1 MNWDV
6 TSVACAV
13 VLFALL
19 VLIYAWVKRN
29 EMTSLDKKT
38 ASLRKRLIDSPPE
51 LEIEEN
57 ETNTSQ
63 IEEKIRSGGEI
74 LYSLEQDTEALRPIV
89 EMVQSGLYPPTFGY
103 LDSEDLKAS
112 VRLKRVEQL
121 DLIKKDAA
129 VTKYGSFT
137 LFGSKK
143 DGAALVADYK
153 KVFLRTFN
161 AEFEDIRKKLR
172 VSNIEAS
179 RGKLDRVSEQLNKL
193 GEVLN
198 VEINHEYLVAKV
210 RELDVWACNLEERHE
225 AKEQRKEQQRLLRDQ
240 KKEFKKDDEEL
251 EAEIEVSTAIL
262 NKARKRALELI
273 GMTDKDVAD
282 ELSILRQEIAKNEA
296 KIEES
301 MSEAQK
307 TKVGYIYV
315 ISNHGSF
322 GKGVIKIG
330 MTRRLEPMDRVVE
343 LGDAS
348 VPYRFDVHT
357 IAFVENAPEIE
368 RKLHRHFDQQRVNK
382 DNNRKEFFEVS
393 VDDVRGAMESL
404 GVDSEWFYDVE
415 AREYSESDLMRS
427 ARLRNRDD
435 PAETVYPEAI

>member
-1 MNWDV
+1 MYWDV
-6 TSVACAV
+6 ISVAGAV

-19 VLIYAWVKRN
+19 VLIYAWIKRN
-29 EMTSLDKKT
+29 EVTSLDKKT
-38 ASLRKRLIDSPPE
+38 ASLKKRLIDSPPE
-51 LEIEEN
+51 FEIKEN

-63 IEEKIRSGGEI
+63 IEEKIGAGGEI
-74 LYSLEQDTEALRPIV
+74 LHSLEQDVEALRPIV

-103 LDSEDLKAS
+103 LDSEDLKDS

-129 VTKYGSFT
+129 VTKYGTFT
-137 LFGSKK
+137 LFGSQKN
-143 DGAALVADYK
+143 GAALVSDYK

-172 VSNIEAS
+172 VSNREAS
-179 RGKLDRVSEQLNKL
+179 KDKLDRVSEQLEKL
-193 GEVLN
+193 GEVLSI
-198 VEINHEYLVAKV
+198 EINHEYLVAKV
-210 RELDVWACNLEERHE
+210 RELDVWASNLQERHE
-225 AKEQRKEQQRLLRDQ
+225 AKEQRKEQQRLLREQ

-251 EAEIEVSTAIL
+251 EAEIEVSTAML
-262 NKARKRALELI
+262 NKARKRAVELV

-368 RKLHRHFDQQRVNK
+368 RKLHRHFDQHRVNK

-393 VDDVRGAMESL
+393 VDDVRRAMESL

-435 PAETVYPEAI
+435 PDETVYPEAI

>member
-1 MNWDV
+1 MHNP
-6 TSVACAV
+6 
-13 VLFALL
+13 LREF
-19 VLIYAWVKRN
+19 IKRRA
-29 EMTSLDKKT
+29 EWAAERFDQQE
-38 ASLRKRLIDSPPE
+38 DD
-51 LEIEEN
+51 EE
-57 ETNTSQ
+57 
-63 IEEKIRSGGEI
+63 
-74 LYSLEQDTEALRPIV
+74 
-89 EMVQSGLYPPTFGY
+89 
-103 LDSEDLKAS
+103 
-112 VRLKRVEQL
+112 
-121 DLIKKDAA
+121 
-129 VTKYGSFT
+129 
-137 LFGSKK
+137 
-143 DGAALVADYK
+143 
-153 KVFLRTFN
+153 
-161 AEFEDIRKKLR
+161 
-172 VSNIEAS
+172 
-179 RGKLDRVSEQLNKL
+179 
-193 GEVLN
+193 
-198 VEINHEYLVAKV
+198 
-210 RELDVWACNLEERHE
+210 
-225 AKEQRKEQQRLLRDQ
+225 
-240 KKEFKKDDEEL
+240 KDDEEL
-251 EAEIEVSTAIL
+251 EAEIEVSTAVL
-262 NKARKRALELI
+262 NKARKRALELV

-368 RKLHRHFDQQRVNK
+368 RKLHQHFDQQRVNK

-393 VDDVRGAMESL
+393 VDDVRRAMESL